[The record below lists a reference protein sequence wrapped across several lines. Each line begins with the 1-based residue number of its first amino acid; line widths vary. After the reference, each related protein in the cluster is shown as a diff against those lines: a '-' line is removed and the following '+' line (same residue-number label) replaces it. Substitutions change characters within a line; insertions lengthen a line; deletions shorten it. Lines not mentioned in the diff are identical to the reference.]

1 MFFLSSSSFLF
12 VFSSLREG
20 PGFPKCWVIL
30 QFLSTSSPPEFDL
43 TVLTDPQ
50 EREENKQLQYTVTQ
64 ATVE

>member
-20 PGFPKCWVIL
+20 PEFRKCWVIL

-50 EREENKQLQYTVTQ
+50 EREENKPLQYTVTQ